1 MKKATIIL
9 IGGLLLIALAGTAI
23 AETASTPQIPVP
35 NGPNQ
40 EFYQEMY
47 NYCHGQNGQNGM
59 MGQYY
64 GNGNNGAA
72 PQGFGG
78 MMGGSG
84 YGSMMG
90 W

>member
-23 AETASTPQIPVP
+23 AETITPQAPIPGQDP
-35 NGPNQ
+35 SSQ
-40 EFYQEMY
+40 EFYQQMY
-47 NYCHGQNGQNGM
+47 EYCHGTNGVMNGYF
-59 MGQYY
+59 GI
-64 GNGNNGAA
+64 GNNGAV
-72 PQGFGG
+72 PQGVGG
-78 MMGGSG
+78 MMGG

>member
-9 IGGLLLIALAGTAI
+9 VVGALLIVLAGTAV
-23 AETASTPQIPVP
+23 AETNNPAPAP
-35 NGPNQ
+35 NAPNQ
-40 EFYQEMY
+40 EFLQQMW
-47 NYCHGQNGQNGM
+47 NYCHGQNGMMNGY
-59 MGQYY
+59 YY
-64 GNGNNGAA
+64 GNGNGAA

-78 MMGGSG
+78 MMGGYG

>member
-23 AETASTPQIPVP
+23 AETITPKAPIPGQDP
-35 NGPNQ
+35 SSQ
-40 EFYQEMY
+40 EFYQQMY
-47 NYCHGQNGQNGM
+47 EYCHGTNGVMNG
-59 MGQYY
+59 YF

-72 PQGFGG
+72 PQGVGG
-78 MMGGSG
+78 MMGG

>member
-23 AETASTPQIPVP
+23 AETNNPAPQVPVP

-78 MMGGSG
+78 MMG
-84 YGSMMG
+84 